1 MINAYTIIGA
11 LAGIGVSFG
20 IGVQVGSKF
29 TASNYQE
36 RLISEMQLASDVYE
50 VRLGELEQ
58 CRGQV
63 DGFNLAVAD
72 QERQLSAMRREQA
85 EAREEARESASLR
98 DAEIS
103 AANIRVQSALNKLKG
118 QLNELSLS
126 PCAGAV
132 VDTGLIELLN
142 TELRNAGAI
151 RSGRDG
157 ELSGG
162 ESGDRP

>member
-50 VRLGELEQ
+50 TRLGELEQ
-58 CRGQV
+58 CRAQV
-63 DGFNLAVAD
+63 NGFNLAVAD
-72 QERQLSAMRREQA
+72 QERQIAAMRREQS
-85 EAREEARESASLR
+85 EAREEARQSASIR
-98 DAEIS
+98 DAEIA
-103 AANIRVQSALNKLKG
+103 AANIRVQAALNKLKG
-118 QLNELSLS
+118 QLDELSLS

-132 VDTGLIELLN
+132 VDTGLVELLN
-142 TELRNAGAI
+142 TEIRNATAI

-157 ELSGG
+157 NVSPG
-162 ESGDRP
+162 EGRD